1 MAAGDDGFPL
11 LEGKRVHVGDALRQ
25 APHRQGRV
33 LGDDLVHV
41 GLVQHHA
48 EENEKV
54 LIGKEI
60 TIVVVEIRGAQ
71 IRLGIQA
78 PADLLIL
85 REKLVG
91 AAEL

>member
-1 MAAGDDGFPL
+1 
-11 LEGKRVHVGDALRQ
+11 
-25 APHRQGRV
+25 
-33 LGDDLVHV
+33 
-41 GLVQHHA
+41 VQHHA

-60 TIVVVEIRGAQ
+60 TIVVAEIRGGQ

-85 REKLVG
+85 REKLLG
-91 AAEL
+91 ASQVDLPPPSFFKSVVYPRLQKKYFYRANL